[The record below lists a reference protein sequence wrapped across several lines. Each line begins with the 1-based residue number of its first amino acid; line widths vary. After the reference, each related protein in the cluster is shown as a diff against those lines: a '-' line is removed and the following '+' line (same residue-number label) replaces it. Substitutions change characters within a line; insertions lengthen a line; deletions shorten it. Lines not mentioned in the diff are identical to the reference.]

1 MMNLALIG
9 KGKWKHFRKKSKKYI
24 VKTFS
29 SRDNLKKNFE
39 KFEFIIIAT

>member
-9 KGKWKHFRKKSKKYI
+9 KGKWGSIFEKNLKKKYI

-29 SRDNLKKNFE
+29 SRDNLKKK
-39 KFEFIIIAT
+39 KF